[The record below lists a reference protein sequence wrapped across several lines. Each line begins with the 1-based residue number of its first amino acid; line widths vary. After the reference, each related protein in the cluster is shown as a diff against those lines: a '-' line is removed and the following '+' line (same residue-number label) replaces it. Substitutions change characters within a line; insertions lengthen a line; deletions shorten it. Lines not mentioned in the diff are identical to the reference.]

1 MNIRDLLGS
10 GTISG
15 NGPGALGSFLELNQ
29 AGKQTVQLQGGAER
43 KFLLNGD
50 TITLRGCCGD
60 NDDALVGF
68 GECTGK
74 IMHSPIV

>member
-1 MNIRDLLGS
+1 LS
-10 GTISG
+10 
-15 NGPGALGSFLELNQ
+15 Q

-50 TITLRGCCGD
+50 TITLRGCCDD

-74 IMHSPIV
+74 IMPSPIV